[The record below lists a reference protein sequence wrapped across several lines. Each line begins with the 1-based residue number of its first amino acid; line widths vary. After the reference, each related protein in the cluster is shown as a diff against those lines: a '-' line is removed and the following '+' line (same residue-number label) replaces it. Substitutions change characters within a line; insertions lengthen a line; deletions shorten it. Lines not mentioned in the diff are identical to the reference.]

1 MSVTTLLMTA
11 MAATTPN
18 LDTGPATPDAALI
31 AITRFDEALSASMQR
46 KDAAHTTAIADAFHV
61 GTMAAY
67 IVGAPWS
74 TMSPEDKV
82 HITDAFRRYLTAR
95 FATALDAASAASF
108 RINADIQTRGPDK
121 FIRTEV
127 TQGGGT
133 PTHLDYR
140 LRAYDGQWR
149 IIDVYYEGVSQLG
162 LYRTDVAHI
171 ASQPAALMAHFNGAA
186 DALRRP
192 PTSRD

>member
-1 MSVTTLLMTA
+1 MGVATLLMTA

-18 LDTGPATPDAALI
+18 LDTGPVTPDAALN

-46 KDAAHTTAIADAFHV
+46 KDAAHAKAIADAFHV

-67 IVGAPWS
+67 IVGAPWAA
-74 TMSPEDKV
+74 MSSEDKAQ
-82 HITDAFRRYLTAR
+82 IIDAFGRFLTAR
-95 FATALDAASAASF
+95 FATELDAASAVSF

-127 TQGGGT
+127 TQGGGA

-140 LRAYDGQWR
+140 LRSYGGQWR
-149 IIDVYYEGVSQLG
+149 IIDVYYEGVSQLA
-162 LYRTDVAHI
+162 LSRTDVAHI
-171 ASQPAALMAHFNGAA
+171 ASQPAALIAHFNGAA
-186 DALRRP
+186 DALHHP